1 MSQIARVEVHEFT
14 YPAKDIGFDAGGFD
28 LVQAPGSTLTLSK
41 FAVVVET
48 RDGSRGEYVG
58 LWGATPM
65 SLAQVVYLAPHL
77 IGRDALQR
85 ELIYDDFKRALRQ
98 YDHMGHGH
106 IDIALWDLF
115 GKRVNLPVSK
125 LLGGWRARLPTY
137 ASTPHGDRNG
147 VLSTPEA
154 YAAFAERCHELG
166 YRAFK
171 MHGWCN
177 GDVSEE
183 VATVRL
189 LGERVGGRMA
199 LMLDPACQIRTFSD
213 ALTLGRAC
221 DDAGFRWYEDPFRD
235 TGVSAFAHARLRK
248 AIRTPLLVTEHVR
261 GVEAKADF
269 VLAGGTDLLR
279 ADPEYDMGITGALKI
294 AHLAESLGI
303 DVELHACGPAH
314 RHLMAA
320 LRNTSFYELALVGP
334 RARNPLPPVYACG
347 YSDDLEAVGPD
358 GCFPVP
364 EGPGLGVTY
373 DWDFIARN
381 RTRLHEFG

>member
-14 YPAKDIGFDAGGFD
+14 YPAEDIGFDAGGFD

-41 FAVVVET
+41 FAVVIET

-65 SLAQVVYLAPHL
+65 SLAQLLYLAPHL

-85 ELIYDDFKRALRQ
+85 EIIYDDFKRALRQ
-98 YDHMGHGH
+98 YDHMGHGY

-125 LLGGWRARLPTY
+125 LLGGWRTRLPTY

-147 VLSTPEA
+147 VLSTPED
-154 YAAFAERCHELG
+154 YAAFAERCHALG

-171 MHGWCN
+171 MHGWCE
-177 GDVSEE
+177 GDVAEE

-189 LGERVGGRMA
+189 LGQRVGDRMA

-213 ALTLGRAC
+213 ALILGRAC

-248 AIRTPLLVTEHVR
+248 AIRTPLLMTEHVR

-364 EGPGLGVTY
+364 EGPGLAVTY
-373 DWDFIARN
+373 DWNFIARN